1 MRMENKIPTLFT
13 AIPQG
18 DFEQVTP
25 LISKGRVSIF
35 YKYKNRNRAYIT
47 DEFAEN
53 LSLLSRM
60 SL

>member
-35 YKYKNRNRAYIT
+35 YKYKNMA
-47 DEFAEN
+47 
-53 LSLLSRM
+53 
-60 SL
+60 